1 MNYWAVTIGV
11 MLLATG
17 CVDALQPRPG
27 AATAELRNGQGQVVG
42 GATFT
47 EVSGGVRIVLEMRG
61 VPPGMKGVHIHDIG
75 KCDPPGFTSAG
86 DHFNPGKLQ
95 HGLLNPQ
102 GPHAGDLP
110 NIQIDGDGN
119 GRMETMTERVTLSSR
134 PTSIFDGDGSA
145 LVVHGAPDDFK
156 TDPTGNSGA
165 RIACGVIERPRE
177 GSAGGGITARSA
189 Y

>member
-1 MNYWAVTIGV
+1 MKYWAEMIGV
-11 MLLATG
+11 MLLASG
-17 CVDALQPRPG
+17 CVAVLQPRTG
-27 AATAELRNGQGQVVG
+27 TATAELRNAQGQVVG

-47 EVSGGVRIVLEMRG
+47 EVTDGVRILVEVRG
-61 VPPGMKGVHIHDIG
+61 LSPGLKGVHIHDVG

-86 DHFNPGKLQ
+86 DHFNPGKRQ
-95 HGLLNPQ
+95 HGVLNPQ

-119 GRMETMTERVTLSSR
+119 GRMETLTDRVTLGSG
-134 PTSIFDGDGSA
+134 PTALFDGNGRA

-165 RIACGVIERPRE
+165 RIVCGVVERS
-177 GSAGGGITARSA
+177 GATSDAGGGPAGSR